1 MFTAEASKATPMN
14 PSDAMVKAHVPEDSQ
29 GSAIF
34 GVTPASGSGTLL
46 GAISLRRIDESS
58 SYLIVVDRVL
68 SKHDCL
74 TATRVNHRQCMSQN
88 VKLLISAILSIR
100 QELYH
105 GKLI

>member
-46 GAISLRRIDESS
+46 GAISLRRDTNAAEMPLAIQ
-58 SYLIVVDRVL
+58 
-68 SKHDCL
+68 K
-74 TATRVNHRQCMSQN
+74 
-88 VKLLISAILSIR
+88 KLAEDPPKTTSDNPDAPST
-100 QELYH
+100 
-105 GKLI
+105 